1 MRILITGGAGFIGS
15 NIADAYLAAGH
26 TVEVLDWQADRKK
39 ANVAAGIRAHHL
51 DINDPTVEQVFRD
64 GKFDVLNHHAAQMSV
79 PVSVKDPILDATTNI
94 LGVLRLLQ
102 YATATGVKKV
112 IFASSGGTV
121 YGNSERQ
128 PVTEEMPFDAS
139 SPYGVAK
146 VATELYLRT
155 WRANHGLRFTALRYA
170 NVYGPRQDAHGESGV
185 VAIFLER
192 MLAGGAITIHGDGE
206 FMRDYVYVGD
216 VARANVLALEQGDGE
231 GINIG
236 TGVETSTNT
245 LFRTLKAITGAAT
258 PEVHGPE
265 RPGDVRRSCIAWA
278 KAQRVLGWAPQV
290 GLEAGLKK
298 TVEWFRSRGT
308 TGH

>member
-1 MRILITGGAGFIGS
+1 MKILITGGAGFIGS

-26 TVEVLDWQADRKK
+26 KVAILDWKANEKK
-39 ANVAAGIRAHHL
+39 ANISSAAAVHNL
-51 DINDPTVEQVFRD
+51 DINDPAVERVFRE

-94 LGVLRLLQ
+94 LGMLRLLQ
-102 YATATGVKKV
+102 YATATGVRKV

-121 YGNSERQ
+121 YGNSEKQ

-155 WRANHGLRFTALRYA
+155 WKANHGLAFTALRYA

-192 MLAGGAITIHGDGE
+192 MLNGGPITIHGDGE

-216 VARANVLALEQGDGE
+216 VARASVLALDKGDGE

-236 TGVETSTNT
+236 TGVETSVNT
-245 LFRTLKAITGAAT
+245 LFRTLKSITGAST
-258 PEVHGPE
+258 PEVHGPD
-265 RPGDVRRSCIAWA
+265 RPGDVRRSCVAWD
-278 KAQRVLGWAPQV
+278 KARRVLGWSPQV
-290 GLEAGLKK
+290 PLAEGLKS
-298 TVEWFRSRGT
+298 TVDWFKSRT
-308 TGH
+308 TGS